1 MKSLLLLRHAKS
13 SWKDVSL
20 SDFDRPLNDRGRKAA
35 QLIGKEL
42 AKHKPPIDLIVSSPA
57 VRARQTVER
66 VMRAGMLT
74 PEVRFDQRIY
84 EASAVRLLEVASQFD
99 DEKKCVLLVGH
110 NPGLE
115 DLLALLTGNIQHMP
129 TCGLAVLSL
138 NFKKWEKILSGKV
151 ELTEFV
157 KPKEL
162 KELVNEKTG
171 ARTASKSRVRA
182 ES

>member
-74 PEVRFDQRIY
+74 P
-84 EASAVRLLEVASQFD
+84 
-99 DEKKCVLLVGH
+99 
-110 NPGLE
+110 
-115 DLLALLTGNIQHMP
+115 
-129 TCGLAVLSL
+129 
-138 NFKKWEKILSGKV
+138 
-151 ELTEFV
+151 
-157 KPKEL
+157 
-162 KELVNEKTG
+162 
-171 ARTASKSRVRA
+171 
-182 ES
+182 